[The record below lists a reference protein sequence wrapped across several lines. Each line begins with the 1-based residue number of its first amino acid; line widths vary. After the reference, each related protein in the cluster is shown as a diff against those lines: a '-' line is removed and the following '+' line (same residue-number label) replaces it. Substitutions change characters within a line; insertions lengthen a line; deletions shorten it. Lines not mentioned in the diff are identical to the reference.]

1 MSIDSEKIQDG
12 RIQAGFLGGGWA
24 GKQSNKK
31 HTREKAE
38 SYCMRGEIKLPVID
52 IIFLVKKKNLI
63 FIKIN

>member
-1 MSIDSEKIQDG
+1 MAESKLD
-12 RIQAGFLGGGWA
+12 FLGGR

-38 SYCMRGEIKLPVID
+38 SYCMRGEIKLPVIEV
-52 IIFLVKKKNLI
+52 IFLVKKKNLI